1 MQINFNYLTKHEPE
15 FDNTRTE
22 VIFRTGVMQYFARS
36 GALVGFPEMV
46 RGYGEHPYR
55 LMREVGLSPALL
67 KDTDLYIPYTS
78 LAELLALAAERCGA
92 PEFGARLG
100 YRQGLEAV
108 GALGSLMCMQSTI
121 ADAVRILLRN
131 LAFHAHGV
139 QIDVDVNGSAMEMR
153 MAFAFEARTDCRQLI
168 ALSLALLVS
177 GTKQL
182 NAGAPQPEEV
192 ELALADNGNFE
203 AYRAFLGPN
212 LQFGGLE
219 NRVQY
224 PTSLLN
230 LPVLATNDVRQRIS
244 QQWQRN
250 QTQIKVPSLRS
261 LATVSRLHSP
271 VGSRAVMLRST
282 RDRRLGTLICV
293 WFLCHCWLMRWR
305 TSFVARTGKFRS
317 EVGYCTRFSNPP
329 NCRFGPRKARYASK
343 FPLSARASST
353 SSGCGAPAFS
363 CFVPLTSSAK
373 LRAISCRQSVRASNA
388 NAIRISIADPL
399 TSTSI
404 WTPWAWKAKLR
415 NKIRTASAIVDC
427 IHIKDPRAP
436 TASNPCRY
444 PNRAPNSGAPQR
456 SAAKASNSARL
467 V

>member
-1 MQINFNYLTKHEPE
+1 
-15 FDNTRTE
+15 
-22 VIFRTGVMQYFARS
+22 MQYFARS

-261 LATVSRLHSP
+261 RVDRSITALLPTGECNLDTVARVLGSHPRSLQNRLKSENTSFGERLRINRQRLACQYLKNTDMDLAQLALNLGYADLAP
-271 VGSRAVMLRST
+271 FSRAFKTWKGCSPRVWRKQT
-282 RDRRLGTLICV
+282 RTEPRL
-293 WFLCHCWLMRWR
+293 
-305 TSFVARTGKFRS
+305 
-317 EVGYCTRFSNPP
+317 
-329 NCRFGPRKARYASK
+329 
-343 FPLSARASST
+343 
-353 SSGCGAPAFS
+353 
-363 CFVPLTSSAK
+363 
-373 LRAISCRQSVRASNA
+373 
-388 NAIRISIADPL
+388 
-399 TSTSI
+399 
-404 WTPWAWKAKLR
+404 
-415 NKIRTASAIVDC
+415 
-427 IHIKDPRAP
+427 
-436 TASNPCRY
+436 
-444 PNRAPNSGAPQR
+444 
-456 SAAKASNSARL
+456 
-467 V
+467 